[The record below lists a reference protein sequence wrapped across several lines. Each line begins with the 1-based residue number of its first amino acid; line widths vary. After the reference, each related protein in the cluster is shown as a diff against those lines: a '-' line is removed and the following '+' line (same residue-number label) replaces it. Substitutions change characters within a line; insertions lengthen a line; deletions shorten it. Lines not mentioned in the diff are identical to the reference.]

1 MSKLLT
7 KAAFICVLLVGL
19 YNATLAGTPLKNGYY
34 IVVAAYLSNQEEF
47 AQKYSTELN
56 QAGNHAQVGFDASRN
71 FFYVYLDYFT
81 DFDESINK
89 MLEVRK
95 QAGFAEAWVRVI
107 KDGAEIVA
115 AAAQREPETEVS
127 KEKESPK
134 ATAKKAESVQLP
146 VAVVATPEAL
156 AKQEPVV
163 KQESA
168 AAPQA
173 PAPPSV
179 TQVVPN
185 PKADPVYVPQ
195 TLKNTQ
201 VFFSLF
207 NATNNQLV
215 EGEVEVIDADR
226 SRLLLK
232 AKGNEY
238 LTLPD
243 PKSKS
248 GKLLLISSSFGYR
261 KVQNEINYIETEKDT
276 LQPNISLVGNYY
288 MVRFEMVRLHKG
300 DIAVLYNVYFYNDA
314 AIMMADSKYEL
325 NKILNLMNENP
336 NYKITL
342 HGHTNGGGR
351 GKITKVGASKDF
363 FNLRADDVVTNN
375 VSAKELSGARAQ
387 VIKDWLVSQG
397 VAAERVGV
405 KAWGGSRMLYDKNS
419 QNARKNVRVEIEI
432 DEE

>member
-7 KAAFICVLLVGL
+7 KAALIYVLLVVP

-107 KDGAEIVA
+107 KDGTETIA
-115 AAAQREPETEVS
+115 AAAPQEPEPAGP

-134 ATAKKAESVQLP
+134 ATSKKTESVQSP
-146 VAVVATPEAL
+146 SAAVVKPETP
-156 AKQEPVV
+156 AKPEPAP
-163 KQESA
+163 KEEPA
-168 AAPQA
+168 AAPLASTPA
-173 PAPPSV
+173 PA
-179 TQVVPN
+179 TEVVPN

-201 VFFSLF
+201 VFFSLY
-207 NATNNQLV
+207 NATNNQSV
-215 EGEVEVIDADR
+215 DGEVEVIDAER

-232 AKGNEY
+232 AKANEY
-238 LTLPD
+238 ITLPD
-243 PKSKS
+243 PKSTS
-248 GKLLLISSSFGYR
+248 GKLLLIGSSFGYR
-261 KVQNEINYIETEKDT
+261 KVQNEINYNETEKDT

-314 AIMMADSKYEL
+314 AIMLSDSKYEL
-325 NKILNLMNENP
+325 NKILTMMNENP
-336 NYKITL
+336 KYKIIL
-342 HGHTNGGGR
+342 HGHTNGNGR
-351 GKITKVGASKDF
+351 GKIMKVGPSKDF
-363 FNLRADDVVTNN
+363 FNLRADDIVTDN

-397 VAAERVGV
+397 VAAERVAV

-432 DEE
+432 EEE

>member
-1 MSKLLT
+1 
-7 KAAFICVLLVGL
+7 
-19 YNATLAGTPLKNGYY
+19 
-34 IVVAAYLSNQEEF
+34 
-47 AQKYSTELN
+47 
-56 QAGNHAQVGFDASRN
+56 
-71 FFYVYLDYFT
+71 
-81 DFDESINK
+81 ESINK

-107 KDGAEIVA
+107 KDGTEAVA
-115 AAAQREPETEVS
+115 AATQQEPETAVS
-127 KEKESPK
+127 KENQSPK
-134 ATAKKAESVQLP
+134 ATAKKAESVQSPIAAEAKP
-146 VAVVATPEAL
+146 VTP
-156 AKQEPVV
+156 AKPETTPKEEP
-163 KQESA
+163 A

-173 PAPPSV
+173 PPTPAPAPE
-179 TQVVPN
+179 VVPN

-207 NATNNQLV
+207 NATNNQSV
-215 EGEVEVIDADR
+215 DGEVEVIDAER

-238 LTLPD
+238 ITLPD
-243 PKSKS
+243 PKSTS
-248 GKLLLISSSFGYR
+248 GKLLLIGSSFGYR
-261 KVQNEINYIETEKDT
+261 KVQNEINYNETEKDT

-314 AIMMADSKYEL
+314 AIMLSDSKYEL
-325 NKILNLMNENP
+325 NKILTMMNENP
-336 NYKITL
+336 KYKITL
-342 HGHTNGGGR
+342 HGHTNGNGR

-363 FNLRADDVVTNN
+363 FNLRADDVVTDN

-397 VAAERVGV
+397 VAADRVGV

-432 DEE
+432 EEE